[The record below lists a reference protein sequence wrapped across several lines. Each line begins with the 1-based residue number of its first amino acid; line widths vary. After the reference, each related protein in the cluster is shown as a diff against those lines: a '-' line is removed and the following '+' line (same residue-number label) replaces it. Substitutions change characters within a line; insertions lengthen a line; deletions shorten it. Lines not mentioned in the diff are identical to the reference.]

1 MKTLILLPVVIVLI
15 IWRGFAISTLWLWFV
30 VSTFGL
36 APLGVAQSI
45 GLALIASVLCSQY
58 FGYQDKDK
66 SETERLAA
74 SVAYQFLSPAA
85 ALFTG
90 WIAKG
95 YL

>member
-1 MKTLILLPVVIVLI
+1 MKTLILLLVAIVLV
-15 IWRGFAISTLWLWFV
+15 IWRGYAISTLWLWFV

-36 APLGVAQSI
+36 APLSVAQSI
-45 GLALIASVLCSQY
+45 GLSLIASVLCSQY

-66 SETERLAA
+66 SETERLVA
-74 SVAYQFLSPAA
+74 SATYAFLSPAA